1 MAATGESRVVSH
13 LEVLDSELGNL
24 NLQLTSDQKLAL
36 SRYCGELVRW
46 NKRINLTGLQGA
58 AMVRRLVAEPAWI
71 ASELRLSGILADIG
85 SGNGSPAI
93 PLHVLSDLRQ
103 THLIEARTKRAA
115 FLRHVVSALKL
126 TGVTVH
132 RARFEETASTLGKL
146 DWITLQ
152 GVAPTH
158 QLIDSMRYCSVKT
171 TTVVWITSEA
181 ERPKLKPQRTLRVP
195 MTGTQVFLF
204 KLDLS

>member
-1 MAATGESRVVSH
+1 MSH

-24 NLQLTSDQKLAL
+24 NLELTSDQKLVL
-36 SRYCGELVRW
+36 SRYCDELVHW
-46 NKRINLTGLQGA
+46 NERINLTSLQGA
-58 AMVRRLVAEPAWI
+58 AMVRRLVVEPAWI
-71 ASELRLSGILADIG
+71 ARELRLSGVLADIG

-93 PLHVLSDLRQ
+93 PLHVLSELRE
-103 THLIEARTKRAA
+103 THLVEARTKRAA

-132 RARFEETASTLGKL
+132 RARFEEMASTLGRL

-152 GVAPTH
+152 GVAPTD
-158 QLIDSMRYCSVKT
+158 QLIDSIRYCSVKT
-171 TTVVWITSEA
+171 TIVVWITSEA
-181 ERPKLKPQRTLRVP
+181 VRPKLKPQRTLHVP

-204 KLDLS
+204 HLDLT